1 METRGERNNNPLNI
15 RISGDKFQGEVI
27 PSTDKSFKQFETAA
41 YGYRA
46 AFRILKTYYNNYGLH
61 TIEGLINR
69 WAPTNE
75 NHTANY
81 IKAVS
86 GRAGIPKDK
95 EILFVKSVMIPIAAA
110 MCYVENGKDA
120 NMNDIESGWE
130 ML

>member
-15 RISGDKFQGEVI
+15 RISGDKFQGEVR
-27 PSTDKSFKQFETAA
+27 PSTDKEFKQFETAA

-46 AFRILKTYYNNYGLH
+46 AFRILKTYYTNYGLH
-61 TIEGLINR
+61 TIDGLINR
-69 WAPTNE
+69 GAPTNE

-86 GRAGIPKDK
+86 ERTGMPKDK
-95 EILFVKSVMIPIAAA
+95 EILFVKSVMIPIASA
-110 MCYVENGKDA
+110 MSYVENGKEA